1 MLNVVML
8 NVTMMNVVMLDVIVL
23 NVVMLSV
30 IMLNVI
36 MLNVVAPITAVKSFT
51 APAPAVVILFA
62 NSGDKKFPTVRS
74 ATDVIKL
81 FTTVI
86 YELDSLAIALVTG
99 KPFQSN
105 VILE

>member
-1 MLNVVML
+1 MLS
-8 NVTMMNVVMLDVIVL
+8 VI
-23 NVVMLSV
+23 MLSV

-36 MLNVVAPITAVKSFT
+36 MLNVVAPIPAVKSFT

-74 ATDVIKL
+74 AADVIKL

-86 YELDSLAIALVTG
+86 YELENLAIAFTTG

-105 VILE
+105 VIFN

>member
-1 MLNVVML
+1 MLCVVML
-8 NVTMMNVVMLDVIVL
+8 NVIML
-23 NVVMLSV
+23 NVV
-30 IMLNVI
+30 MLNVI

-74 ATDVIKL
+74 AADVIKL

-86 YELDSLAIALVTG
+86 YEWDKVPIALATG
-99 KPFQSN
+99 KPFPSN
-105 VILE
+105 VIFN